1 MCFVLCLSFS
11 SSFFFFTSTEFN
23 HHIFMWAH
31 DSGSWRFVFECRYI
45 QNDNTVACEVEMKK
59 FIHHHTCLVMN
70 QSHCLMHPSHSAH
83 IYTNRGNVCRHRLLI
98 IVIDDISDLPQAES
112 AKTNKSAIV
121 KYIGS
126 ERERVTTRSEK
137 NPNLCRRNSIR
148 FHQQFYLILISSNS
162 ISC

>member
-1 MCFVLCLSFS
+1 MLCPLPLLLLLLNSIIIFLCEHTTPEADVLFLNVDIYK
-11 SSFFFFTSTEFN
+11 TTT
-23 HHIFMWAH
+23 
-31 DSGSWRFVFECRYI
+31 G
-45 QNDNTVACEVEMKK
+45 ACEVEKKK

-98 IVIDDISDLPQAES
+98 IVIDDICDIPQAES

-121 KYIGS
+121 EAS
-126 ERERVTTRSEK
+126 ESVTTRSEK
-137 NPNLCRRNSIR
+137 NTNLCRRNSIR